1 MVFSRASALLRERV
15 AIRVFE
21 VSVSFPSGLE
31 SAPSP
36 EYVLMHP
43 ELSAEQIQQALQGIS
58 VPPQPQIMV
67 DLQMEQYMPDPDLE
81 VIARLIAQDP
91 GLSGALLKIVNS
103 PYYGLSNK
111 IASIQR
117 AVNLLGSRSI
127 INLINAQS
135 IKGEMNDETIVT
147 LNRFWDTAQD
157 VAMTCLTLAKR
168 TGAQAVDEA
177 YALGLFHDCG
187 VPLMLKRFPNYM
199 SVLEEAY
206 GNAGADS
213 RVVDTENNAFNTNHA
228 VVGYYTAKSWRL
240 PEHVT
245 DAIANHHNA
254 LAVFSDE
261 SSRNSQLKN
270 LLAILKMAEH
280 ICSSYR
286 VLGNQTVDHEWNAVG
301 DLVLDYV
308 GLSDYDFDSLKLS
321 IRELGAH

>member
-1 MVFSRASALLRERV
+1 MS
-15 AIRVFE
+15 
-21 VSVSFPSGLE
+21 
-31 SAPSP
+31 
-36 EYVLMHP
+36 P
-43 ELSAEQIQQALQGIS
+43 ELSEEQIQQALQGIS

-81 VIARLIAQDP
+81 VIAKLISQDP

-135 IKGEMNDETIVT
+135 IKGEMSDETIVT

-168 TGAQAVDEA
+168 TGSQAVDEA

-187 VPLMLKRFPNYM
+187 VPLMLKRFPDYM
-199 SVLEEAY
+199 AVLEQAY
-206 GNAGADS
+206 AHAGPES
-213 RVVDTENNAFNTNHA
+213 RVVDTENTAFNTNHA

-240 PEHVT
+240 PEHVAN
-245 DAIANHHNA
+245 AIANHHNA
-254 LAVFSDE
+254 LAIFSDE

-280 ICSSYR
+280 ICASYR
-286 VLGNQTVDHEWNAVG
+286 VLGNQAEDHEWNSIG
-301 DLVLDYV
+301 HLVLDYV
-308 GLSDYDFDSLKLS
+308 GLSDYDFESLKATV
-321 IRELGAH
+321 REMGAH

>member
-1 MVFSRASALLRERV
+1 MSQ
-15 AIRVFE
+15 
-21 VSVSFPSGLE
+21 
-31 SAPSP
+31 
-36 EYVLMHP
+36 
-43 ELSAEQIQQALQGIS
+43 ELTTEQIQQSLQGIS

-81 VIARLIAQDP
+81 VIAKLISQDP

-111 IASIQR
+111 ITAIQR

-135 IKGEMNDETIVT
+135 IKGELNDDAIVT

-168 TGAQAVDEA
+168 VGVQAGDEA

-187 VPLMLKRFPNYM
+187 IPLMIKKFPDYM
-199 SVLEEAY
+199 KVLEQAY
-206 GNAGADS
+206 ANASAEC
-213 RVVDTENNAFNTNHA
+213 RVVDTENKQYNTNHA

-245 DAIANHHNA
+245 QAIANHHNA
-254 LAVFSDE
+254 LAIFSDE
-261 SSRNSQLKN
+261 SSRNTPLKN

-280 ICSSYR
+280 ICASFR
-286 VLGNQTVDHEWNAVG
+286 VLGNQTEDHEWNSVG
-301 DLVLDYV
+301 PLVLDYI
-308 GLSDYDFDSLKLS
+308 GLSEYDFETQKQE
-321 IRELGAH
+321 IRDLATR

>member
-1 MVFSRASALLRERV
+1 MSQ
-15 AIRVFE
+15 
-21 VSVSFPSGLE
+21 
-31 SAPSP
+31 
-36 EYVLMHP
+36 
-43 ELSAEQIQQALQGIS
+43 ELSSEQIQQSLQGIS
-58 VPPQPQIMV
+58 VPAQPQIMV

-81 VIARLIAQDP
+81 VIAKLISQDP

-111 IASIQR
+111 ITSIQR

-135 IKGEMNDETIVT
+135 IKGELNDDTIVT

-168 TGAQAVDEA
+168 VGVQAGDEA

-187 VPLMLKRFPNYM
+187 IPLMLKKFPDYM
-199 SVLEEAY
+199 KVLEQAY
-206 GNAGADS
+206 ANASAEC
-213 RVVDTENNAFNTNHA
+213 RVVDTENKLYNTNHA

-245 DAIANHHNA
+245 QAIANHHNA
-254 LAVFSDE
+254 LAIFSDE
-261 SSRNSQLKN
+261 SSRNTPLKN

-280 ICSSYR
+280 ICASYR
-286 VLGNQTVDHEWNAVG
+286 VLGIQSEDHEWNTVG
-301 DLVLDYV
+301 HLVLDYI
-308 GLSDYDFDSLKLS
+308 GLSEYDFETQKQE
-321 IRELGAH
+321 IRDLATR

>member
-1 MVFSRASALLRERV
+1 MSQ
-15 AIRVFE
+15 
-21 VSVSFPSGLE
+21 
-31 SAPSP
+31 
-36 EYVLMHP
+36 
-43 ELSAEQIQQALQGIS
+43 ELSAEQIQQVLQGIS

-103 PYYGLSNK
+103 SYYGLSNK

-127 INLINAQS
+127 INLINALS
-135 IKGEMNDETIVT
+135 IKGEMSDDTIVT

-157 VAMTCLTLAKR
+157 VAMTCLSLAKR
-168 TGAQAVDEA
+168 TGSQAVDEA

-199 SVLEEAY
+199 AVLEQAY
-206 GNAGADS
+206 ANAGPDC

-254 LAVFSDE
+254 LAIFSDE
-261 SSRNSQLKN
+261 SSRNPQLKN

-286 VLGNQTVDHEWNAVG
+286 VLGNQPVDHEWNAIEH
-301 DLVLDYV
+301 LVLDYV
-308 GLSDYDFDSLKLS
+308 GLSDYDFESLKLS

>member
-1 MVFSRASALLRERV
+1 
-15 AIRVFE
+15 
-21 VSVSFPSGLE
+21 
-31 SAPSP
+31 
-36 EYVLMHP
+36 MHP

-103 PYYGLSNK
+103 PYYGLTNK

-187 VPLMLKRFPNYM
+187 VPLMLKRLPNYM

>member
-1 MVFSRASALLRERV
+1 MSQ
-15 AIRVFE
+15 
-21 VSVSFPSGLE
+21 
-31 SAPSP
+31 
-36 EYVLMHP
+36 

-81 VIARLIAQDP
+81 VIARLISQDP
-91 GLSGALLKIVNS
+91 GLSGSLLKIVNS

-127 INLINAQS
+127 VNLINAQS
-135 IKGEMNDETIVT
+135 IKGEMSDDTIVT

-168 TGAQAVDEA
+168 TGSQAVDEA

-187 VPLMLKRFPNYM
+187 VPLMLKRFPDYM
-199 SVLEEAY
+199 SVLEDAY
-206 GNAGADS
+206 AKAGPEC
-213 RVVDTENNAFNTNHA
+213 RVVDTENSAFHTNHA

-245 DAIANHHNA
+245 NAIANHHNA
-254 LAVFSDE
+254 LAIFSDE
-261 SSRNSQLKN
+261 SARNSPLKN

-280 ICSSYR
+280 ICASYR
-286 VLGNQTVDHEWNAVG
+286 VLGNQVVDHEWDSIG
-301 DLVLDYV
+301 HLVLDYV
-308 GLSDYDFDSLKLS
+308 GLSDYDFENLKLS